1 MKIPKGFKKLDIA
14 EYLKTEDEIQGFL
27 DACLEDAGD
36 DPKFITHAL
45 GIAARARSM
54 TSVSKKSGLTRTS
67 LYKSLSGNTNPSL
80 DTFLKVVKAL
90 GFKIQLAKA

>member
-27 DACLEDAGD
+27 DLAFEDGD
-36 DPKFITHAL
+36 ADHIANAL